1 MEYISLIFV
10 GFMMAVALGQMILPR
25 VMVISL
31 RKRLFDIPDARK
43 VHQSPVPRLGGVTF
57 FPVVLL
63 VMCGISMWGLH
74 AGTLHFDFFSRNIVD
89 EMLCLMM
96 GLMLLY
102 IIGICDDLIGVSYRK
117 KFLVQLLAAAFIPL
131 AGLQLDS
138 FYGLFGIGH
147 IDAWIGVP
155 LTIGLTVFITN
166 AINLIDGI
174 DGLASGLCMEALV
187 LLGIGFALDEWWM
200 YALLAF
206 VCVGVL
212 IPFFLHN
219 VFGNADRGRK
229 IFMGDTGSLT
239 LGFILSLLS
248 IKFILS
254 TGTSAS
260 MPGGTSLVLVFSFLL
275 VPCLDVCRV
284 MLGRIRRKTNPF
296 KPDKSHIHHKFL
308 NMGFTPRR
316 SLVLI
321 QLLSFAFIALTY
333 FLIRIGMFAGV
344 VLVLD
349 LLIWTGMNVWF
360 SMIVSRKEYVP
371 AHVNA
376 GRS

>member
-1 MEYISLIFV
+1 MEYVSYLLL
-10 GFMMAVALGQMILPR
+10 GFLLAMVLGQMIIPH

-43 VHQSPVPRLGGVTF
+43 VHQSPISRLGGVTF
-57 FPVVLL
+57 FPVVVL
-63 VMCGISMWGLH
+63 VMCGISMIQLH
-74 AGTLHFDFFSRNIVD
+74 TGTLHIDFFSRNIID

-102 IIGICDDLIGVSYRK
+102 IIGITDDLIGVSYRR
-117 KFLVQLLAAAFIPL
+117 KFLVQLVAAAFIPL

-138 FYGLFGIGH
+138 FYGLFGIYH
-147 IDAWIGVP
+147 IDTWLSVP

-187 LLGIGFALDEWWM
+187 LFGLFFVWEGWWM
-200 YALLAF
+200 YALLAA

-219 VFGNADRGRK
+219 VFGNASRGRK

-248 IKFILS
+248 IKFI
-254 TGTSAS
+254 GTMGASAS
-260 MPGGTSLVLVFSFLL
+260 LAGGASLVLVFSFLL

-284 MLGRIRRKTNPF
+284 MLGRIRRKMNPF

-321 QLLSFAFIALTY
+321 QLLSLAFIAFTY
-333 FLIRIGMFAGV
+333 FLIRMGMFAGV

-360 SMIVSRKEYVP
+360 SLIINRKELAYDRYI
-371 AHVNA
+371 
-376 GRS
+376 G

>member
-1 MEYISLIFV
+1 MEYPFLIL
-10 GFMMAVALGQMILPR
+10 GGLTGAAVLGQMIIPH

-43 VHQSPVPRLGGVTF
+43 VHQSPISRLGGVTF

-63 VMCGISMWGLH
+63 VMCAISLLQLRLEGAHL
-74 AGTLHFDFFSRNIVD
+74 AFFGGNIIN
-89 EMLCLMM
+89 EMLCLLI
-96 GLMLLY
+96 GLMTLY
-102 IIGICDDLIGVSYRK
+102 VMGITDDLIGVPYRR
-117 KFLVQLLAAAFIPL
+117 KFLIQLIAAACIPM

-138 FYGLFGIGH
+138 FYGLFGIH
-147 IDAWIGVP
+147 EISAWIGIP
-155 LTIGLTVFITN
+155 LTMLLTIFVTN

-174 DGLASGLCMEALV
+174 DGLASGLCMEALI
-187 LLGIGFALDEWWM
+187 LFGIFFAMGGWWM
-200 YALLAF
+200 YALLSF

-219 VFGNADRGRK
+219 VFGNASRGRK

-248 IKFILS
+248 VKFILS
-254 TGTSAS
+254 MGESVSMAGGAS
-260 MPGGTSLVLVFSFLL
+260 IVLVFSFLL

-284 MLGRIRRKTNPF
+284 VLGRIRRKMNPF
-296 KPDKSHIHHKFL
+296 KPDKTHIHHKFL

-321 QLLSFAFIALTY
+321 QLLSLAFIMFTY
-333 FLIRIGMFAGV
+333 AMIRMGMFAWF
-344 VLVLD
+344 VLLID
-349 LLIWTGMNVWF
+349 MLIWTGVNVWF
-360 SMIVSRKEYVP
+360 SLIINRKEYAVP
-371 AHVNA
+371 QANL
-376 GRS
+376 GRD

>member
-1 MEYISLIFV
+1 MEYLSLILI
-10 GFMMAVALGQMILPR
+10 GLILAAVLGQMIIPR

-43 VHQSPVPRLGGVTF
+43 VHQSPISRLGGVTF
-57 FPVVLL
+57 FPVVVL
-63 VMCGISMWGLH
+63 VMGSISLWALHTGGI
-74 AGTLHFDFFSRNIVD
+74 FFTRNIAN
-89 EMLCLMM
+89 EMLCLMI
-96 GLMLLY
+96 GLMILY
-102 IIGICDDLIGVSYRK
+102 IIGITDDLIGVSYHRK
-117 KFLVQLLAAAFIPL
+117 FWIQLMAAAFIPL
-131 AGLQLDS
+131 AGLQLDN
-138 FYGLFGIGH
+138 FYGLFGIYH

-155 LTIGLTVFITN
+155 LTMLLTVFITN

-187 LLGIGFALDEWWM
+187 LFGVFFAWGGWWM
-200 YALLAF
+200 YALLAA

-219 VFGNADRGRK
+219 VFGNASRGRK

-248 IKFILS
+248 VKFILS
-254 TGTSAS
+254 MGASAS
-260 MPGGTSLVLVFSFLL
+260 LAGGASLVLVFSFLL

-284 MLGRIRRKTNPF
+284 MLGRIRRKMNPF

-316 SLVLI
+316 ALVLI
-321 QLLSFAFIALTY
+321 QLLSLAFIVLTY
-333 FLIRIGMFAGV
+333 LLIRMGMFAGF
-344 VLVLD
+344 VLVID
-349 LLIWTGMNVWF
+349 LLIWTGVNVWF
-360 SMIVSRKEYVP
+360 SVIISRKELAY
-371 AHVNA
+371 
-376 GRS
+376 GRVLG